1 MPVPHTARDWFNLAE
16 RGALRLLMAGI
27 GFALIIVGLALGVS
41 MIMLPAGVVIGLTGV
56 GLLVWGALGDLP
68 IDR

>member
-1 MPVPHTARDWFNLAE
+1 MTVPHTAHEWFNLAE
-16 RGALRLLMAGI
+16 RGALRLLMGGL
-27 GFALIIVGLALGVS
+27 GFALMVVGLALGVS

-56 GLLVWGALGDLP
+56 GLLVWGVLGDLP